1 MEHLSQLDP
10 QSFLKKLK
18 ETEESIKILSIEVD
32 DIDRKKSKRV
42 DMFLDDLMRERKL
55 MLNKHIKIEKS
66 LKIIDNII

>member
-1 MEHLSQLDP
+1 MEHLSRLDP

-18 ETEESIKILSIEVD
+18 ETEESIRILSIEVD

-42 DMFLDDLMRERKL
+42 DMFLDELMRERKL
-55 MLNKHIKIEKS
+55 MMNKHLKIEKS